1 MNILKINGQALEGI
15 YVDAAISFNKP
26 AKRVSTYSVPGRNG
40 DLVIDEGTFDN
51 VLITYP
57 VFEKSTFPTEF
68 DAIVNYL
75 ASLEGYQR
83 IECSNDPQHYRLGRF
98 VVPQNPT
105 AKRLNRDGY
114 WQLSFDCKPQRWLL
128 SGEEDTE
135 IDANPIDEYSGD
147 IVSIDA
153 VALDEITELKA
164 NIEPVQNLNGQTS
177 PYPAGGGKNKV
188 PVGANKDGSGITY
201 TVNADGTVKATGTA
215 TATTF
220 WGVQFTIPA
229 GSYILNGCPSGGSAS
244 SYYMDIRNAVGGAG
258 IAGISADTG
267 NGSAFTLTE
276 ALTAYVNI
284 RTANGYAY
292 PTGGLVFKPM
302 IRLATDTD
310 PTFAPYSN
318 ICPIS
323 GHTECKVVR
332 TGVNIWDE
340 EWLAGT
346 YATTTGNYNDD
357 GTARICS
364 KNKIPCKPNTTYYMK
379 GNCNFRFYDANE
391 NFIGTLGTTQN
402 NTFTT
407 PDNCYFM
414 NIVTATGYGR
424 TYLGDISIN
433 YPSTDHDYHAYA
445 GQTYPISL
453 GQTVYGGTL
462 NPITGVLTINMASV
476 TVTNII
482 NGYARQNGD
491 IVGWFVE
498 DAYADSNTTPANIIC
513 SLASAEGANYQYT
526 RNTTSVAVNKD
537 NNRGLICVAGITT
550 KEALNTWLA
559 ANAPQVVYELAT
571 PTTVQLTA
579 AEVELLLG
587 QNNIWADTG
596 DVEVKVTSPT
606 VFNNPSPFNSK
617 PLIRVYGI
625 GTFRVN
631 DITVTIASH
640 DKPYIDIDCE
650 LQECYYGSENMNEYV
665 SFSGNDFPE
674 LEPGNNYMLLASG
687 ITKLIVTPRWWV
699 L

>member
-15 YVDAAISFNKP
+15 YVDSAISFNKP

-57 VFEKSTFPTEF
+57 VFEKNTFPTEF
-68 DAIVNYL
+68 DDIVNEL

-83 IECSNDPQHYRLGRF
+83 IECSNDPTHYRLGRF
-98 VVPQNPT
+98 VVPQNPI

-114 WQLSFDCKPQRWLL
+114 WQLTFDCKPQRWLL

-164 NIEPVQNLNGQTS
+164 NIVPVQSGTGDPS
-177 PYPAGGGKNKV
+177 P
-188 PVGANKDGSGITY
+188 T
-201 TVNADGTVKATGTA
+201 
-215 TATTF
+215 
-220 WGVQFTIPA
+220 
-229 GSYILNGCPSGGSAS
+229 
-244 SYYMDIRNAVGGAG
+244 
-258 IAGISADTG
+258 
-267 NGSAFTLTE
+267 
-276 ALTAYVNI
+276 NI
-284 RTANGYAY
+284 R
-292 PTGGLVFKPM
+292 
-302 IRLATDTD
+302 
-310 PTFAPYSN
+310 
-318 ICPIS
+318 PIS
-323 GHTECKVVR
+323 GRTEVNVVR
-332 TGVNIWDE
+332 TGKNLNPWQGVNYAASASRTIWLKE
-340 EWLAGT
+340 GT
-346 YATTTGNYNDD
+346 YVLSTDNGNNLN
-357 GTARICS
+357 A
-364 KNKIPCKPNTTYYMK
+364 
-379 GNCNFRFYDANE
+379 GNAIYFAHYDANGNNITE
-391 NFIGTLGTTQN
+391 GAISSTQLTLNGGKTFYYGSLRSSYVLTVLNEGLYSFGFNNNEPTNIGALQLEVGS
-402 NTFTT
+402 
-407 PDNCYFM
+407 
-414 NIVTATGYGR
+414 TAT
-424 TYLGDISIN
+424 TYEPYL
-433 YPSTDHDYHAYA
+433 

-462 NPITGVLTINMASV
+462 NVTTGVLTIDRAMVDLGTLTWTKTSADYFSANKSGVKYVSGNVVPNLISSAYK
-476 TVTNII
+476 TVTPNQVY
-482 NGYARQNGD
+482 NGTYDCSISTAPTYEAIWVRDNS
-491 IVGWFVE
+491 FV
-498 DAYADSNTTPANIIC
+498 DA
-513 SLASAEGANYQYT
+513 
-526 RNTTSVAVNKD
+526 
-537 NNRGLICVAGITT
+537 
-550 KEALNTWLA
+550 A
-559 ANAPQVVYELAT
+559 AFKTAMSGVQLVYELAT

-587 QNNIWADTG
+587 QNSIWADTG

-606 VFNNPSPFNSK
+606 NFINPTHFNSK

-625 GTFRVN
+625 GDFRVN

-687 ITKLIVTPRWWV
+687 ITRLDVTPRWWI